1 MRKASRALLLLA
13 GFMLAALPA
22 LAAGNA
28 KDLEG
33 TPQAKAYRALIKAI
47 DAQDF
52 EAYKKC
58 MVAEAAKDM
67 DKQLKEMGKTP
78 KEVMGFFK
86 AMEPTDIKFTDLKV
100 DGKKATLMATG
111 KSDGEVNKGT
121 IDLAEENGAWKIGK
135 QSWTNAK

>member
-1 MRKASRALLLLA
+1 MRNASRALLLLI
-13 GFMLAALPA
+13 GILLATLPA

-58 MVAEAAKDM
+58 MMAEASKDM
-67 DKQLKEMGKTP
+67 DKQLKEMNKTP

-86 AMEPTDIKFTDLKV
+86 MMEPTDIKFTDLKV

-121 IDLAEENGAWKIGK
+121 IELAEENGAWKIGK

>member
-1 MRKASRALLLLA
+1 MRKASRALLVLV
-13 GFMLAALPA
+13 FFTLAALPT

-28 KDLEG
+28 RDLEG
-33 TPQAKAYRALIKAI
+33 TPQAKAYRGLIKAI

-58 MVAEAAKDM
+58 MMAEAVKDM
-67 DKQLKEMGKTP
+67 DKQLKEMGKSP

-121 IDLAEENGAWKIGK
+121 IELAEENGAWKIGK